1 MRRGDISRLLLTV
14 ESRIQDAVACIDRG
28 EGIGIALLVDDRGQ
42 LVNTITDGDVRRGI
56 LAGLRPEEPVAA
68 LLRIKSRSPI
78 PKPVTASVGSGRD
91 ALLALM
97 REKCVRQIPLIDSNG
112 MVEDVAVL
120 DDLLPEV
127 GRTFEALIMA
137 GGLGTRLR
145 PLTEDTPKPMLRV
158 GERPLM
164 EVIIA
169 RLREAGVRRV
179 HIATHFRAEK
189 IIDHFRDGKAFGVDI
204 DYLNEATPLGT
215 GGALSLL
222 SAPENPLLVMNGDIL
237 TEVDLGAMYLCHQDH
252 RADMTVAVRRYEM
265 KVPYGVLDCEGDR
278 IVRVREKPVADFLIN
293 AGIYLLERT
302 MYEHVAPRS
311 AFNMTDLIALAVRSG
326 KTVVSFPIREYWL
339 DIGQTAD
346 YQKAQDDARAHG
358 IPNCA

>member
-1 MRRGDISRLLLTV
+1 M
-14 ESRIQDAVACIDRG
+14 ACIDRG
-28 EGIGIALLVDDRGQ
+28 EGIGIALLVDERGR

-68 LLRIKSRSPI
+68 LLRIKSKSPLVQ
-78 PKPVTASVGSGRD
+78 PVTAPVGSDR
-91 ALLALM
+91 ATLLALM
-97 REKCVRQIPLIDSNG
+97 REKSVRQIPLLGPDG
-112 MVEDVAVL
+112 MVEDIAVL
-120 DDLLPEV
+120 NDLLPEV
-127 GRTFEALIMA
+127 ERPFEALIMA

-164 EVIIA
+164 EVIID

-179 HIATHFRAEK
+179 HIATHFRAER

-204 DYLNEATPLGT
+204 DYLKESTPLGT

-222 SAPENPLLVMNGDIL
+222 GASQTPLLVMNGDIL

-278 IVRVREKPVADFLIN
+278 IAAVREKPVAAFLIN

-302 MYEHVAPRS
+302 IYEHVAPRS
-311 AFNMTDLIALAVRSG
+311 AFNMTDLITLAVRSG

-339 DIGQTAD
+339 DIGQAAD
-346 YQKAQDDARAHG
+346 YEKAQEDAREQRVS
-358 IPNCA
+358 NCA